1 MSNCFGTGFL
11 YAQEFLTVSEK
22 MASAFVFGGGIGWV
36 AVPTIAG
43 FVLEG
48 RKNARLTQIFNA
60 FFNANFLSQTQ
71 KQTKFLTQINYFFK
85 KSSLLIYT
93 I

>member
-1 MSNCFGTGFL
+1 MSNCFATGFL
-11 YAQEFLTVSEK
+11 YAQGFLTVSEK

-48 RKNARLTQIFNA
+48 RKNGGIFINTTFVAKLTQKI
-60 FFNANFLSQTQ
+60 
-71 KQTKFLTQINYFFK
+71 KFLTQINYCFC
-85 KSSLLIYT
+85 
-93 I
+93 